1 MKEEYFDFRPLGLA
15 LKRAREAQGLTR
27 EQLSE
32 KLEIAP
38 RHIQAIENEGQMPSL
53 RLLVRMARMLGV
65 SLDAFVFGD
74 GAGESESARRR
85 VELLLGSLN
94 EDELRVLEAALDAAL
109 RNK

>member
-1 MKEEYFDFRPLGLA
+1 MKEENFDFRPLGLA

-38 RHIQAIENEGQMPSL
+38 RHIQAIENEGQTPSL
-53 RLLVRMARMLGV
+53 RLLVRMARMLSV

-74 GAGESESARRR
+74 GGEADSSRRR
-85 VELLLGSLN
+85 VELKLGSLH
-94 EDELRVLEAALDAAL
+94 EDELRILEAALDAML

>member
-1 MKEEYFDFRPLGLA
+1 MKEEILDFRPLGLA
-15 LKRAREAQGLTR
+15 LKRAREKQGLTR

-74 GAGESESARRR
+74 SGEVDSSRRR
-85 VELLLGSLN
+85 VELKLGSLK
-94 EDELRVLEAALDAAL
+94 EDELRILEAVMDAML

>member
-1 MKEEYFDFRPLGLA
+1 MKEEIFDFRPLGLA
-15 LKRAREAQGLTR
+15 LKRAREKQGLTR

-74 GAGESESARRR
+74 SGEEDSSRRR
-85 VELLLGSLN
+85 VELKLGSLK
-94 EDELRVLEAALDAAL
+94 EDELRILEAVMDAML
-109 RNK
+109 RN